1 MKYLPLNPT
10 IFINNRK
17 RFSKKM
23 LPNSIAVFVSNDEW
37 PSNGDA
43 LHSFKQN
50 SDLYWLTGIEQ
61 EDTMLILFPDCPDPK
76 YKEVLVLVRPNAL
89 KEKWD
94 GKRLRAAEATAIA
107 GITSIVWLDSLDALL
122 QGWIHLSDII
132 YLDTN
137 ENDRKASDRKSVV

>member
-1 MKYLPLNPT
+1 MKYQPLDPA

-17 RFSKKM
+17 RFVSHM

-50 SDLYWLTGIEQ
+50 SDLYWLSGIVQ
-61 EDTMLILFPDCPDPK
+61 EDSMVILFPDNPDPK
-76 YKEVLVLVRPNAL
+76 FREVLVLVRPNEL

-94 GKRLRAAEATAIA
+94 GKRLRAGEAKAIA
-107 GITSIVWLDSLDALL
+107 GMATVVWLDSLDALL
-122 QGWIHLSDII
+122 QGWIHLVSL
-132 YLDTN
+132 Y
-137 ENDRKASDRKSVV
+137 